1 MLLEILDQTVDET
14 GTGEVGL
21 NSRPIR
27 RTSRQE
33 SRSVSQVSIRE
44 KRGTPYMS
52 PGISPLPTRQP
63 QLGGSRR
70 LDPLVDLPGGPPT
83 LPQPNKIG
91 PPSLPPSPNRP
102 AASRRVDT
110 PGEASMY
117 SDSSAS
123 LSCDT
128 DDATEERAFGK
139 NTSSTGDNLSFGP
152 GSQDSL
158 DASLLGPRLSV
169 TRGLR
174 PPPSVAHNRGTHPSN
189 WRVRPPG
196 RPLAQNRA
204 PRPSPPPP
212 PEGWPAAVRGIN
224 AAGEAGYSDSDDDY
238 DYEEDSRKKVT
249 CSAKSNETFGPGYR
263 ESVDFSRASRAFDR
277 MAGKAWK
284 SSDTY
289 PPVNSTISKDKTMG
303 ESARQAELLAHFG
316 QKIKPCVF
324 TTVQREEDV
333 QSELIED
340 LEEFPKSFG
349 ETTAKMGVTTKTY
362 TERTN
367 LGPARLYLGNL
378 PQNSA

>member
-1 MLLEILDQTVDET
+1 MLLETMGKTVDEI
-14 GTGEVGL
+14 GTGWVGR
-21 NSRPIR
+21 NPRPPR
-27 RTSRQE
+27 RTSRQD
-33 SRSVSQVSIRE
+33 SRSVSPVSIRG

-52 PGISPLPTRQP
+52 PGISPLPTRQLQLRGP
-63 QLGGSRR
+63 QR

-91 PPSLPPSPNRP
+91 SPSLSPYPNRS

-128 DDATEERAFGK
+128 DNATEERAFGK
-139 NTSSTGDNLSFGP
+139 NTSSTGDNLGFGTR
-152 GSQDSL
+152 SQNSL
-158 DASLLGPRLSV
+158 DASLLRPRLSV

-174 PPPSVAHNRGTHPSN
+174 PPPSLAHNGDTHPSN
-189 WRVRPPG
+189 WRVPLPPH
-196 RPLAQNRA
+196 
-204 PRPSPPPP
+204 
-212 PEGWPAAVRGIN
+212 PEGWPAAVRRIN
-224 AAGEAGYSDSDDDY
+224 AAGEAGYSDSDDNY
-238 DYEEDSRKKVT
+238 DYEEDSGKKVT
-249 CSAKSNETFGPGYR
+249 SSAKGNETFGPGYR
-263 ESVDFSRASRAFDR
+263 ESVDFSRASRAFGQ

-289 PPVNSTISKDKTMG
+289 SPVNSTISKDKTMG
-303 ESARQAELLAHFG
+303 ESARRAELLAHFG
-316 QKIKPCVF
+316 QKIKPWVF
-324 TTVQREEDV
+324 TGVQKEEDV

-340 LEEFPKSFG
+340 LAEFATSFAERTPEMAVTDKSN
-349 ETTAKMGVTTKTY
+349 

>member
-1 MLLEILDQTVDET
+1 MLLETMDQTVDAT
-14 GTGEVGL
+14 GTGRMGR
-21 NSRPIR
+21 NPRPPR
-27 RTSRQE
+27 RTSRQD
-33 SRSVSQVSIRE
+33 SRSVSPVSIRG
-44 KRGTPYMS
+44 KRGTPDMS
-52 PGISPLPTRQP
+52 PGISLPTRQH
-63 QLGGSRR
+63 QLGGSQR
-70 LDPLVDLPGGPPT
+70 LNPFVDLPGGPPT
-83 LPQPNKIG
+83 LPPPNRIG
-91 PPSLPPSPNRP
+91 PPSPPPPPNWP
-102 AASRRVDT
+102 AASKTADT

-128 DDATEERAFGK
+128 ADATEERAFGK
-139 NTSSTGDNLSFGP
+139 NTSSARDNLGFSP
-152 GSQDSL
+152 RSQDSL
-158 DASLLGPRLSV
+158 DTSLRGPRLSV

-189 WRVRPPG
+189 WRVPPPD

-204 PRPSPPPP
+204 PPPPPP
-212 PEGWPAAVRGIN
+212 PESWQAAVVRRVYAG
-224 AAGEAGYSDSDDDY
+224 GEAVYSNSDDNY
-238 DYEEDSRKKVT
+238 DYEENPGKKVT
-249 CSAKSNETFGPGYR
+249 SSAKGNATFGSRYR
-263 ESVDFSRASRAFDR
+263 ESVDFSRASKAFGR

-316 QKIKPCVF
+316 RKIKPCVC

-333 QSELIED
+333 QSEPIVD
-340 LEEFPKSFG
+340 LAEFAKSFA
-349 ETTAKMGVTTKTY
+349 ETTPKMAVTDKTNS
-362 TERTN
+362 ERTN